1 MKNLRNIIAAMVLLT
16 ATAAQAQQLPQ
27 TAVLK
32 AHDVR
37 TDIYT
42 CVEREANEDDQAE
55 VVSVWIHDLNTN
67 KVSRLLTTNP
77 DAPTLWEKM
86 KNGHAVKVTLD
97 NIAAAANVSFIPYD
111 TNKILVEGCP
121 DARNVWSYII
131 DIKQRTACQLS
142 STSGL
147 IGFSHEAGY
156 IIMEGYHYD
165 IDAGGRSP
173 VIKVFNLDGQLIKQ
187 MPLPSDE

>member
-77 DAPTLWEKM
+77 DAPTQWEKM
-86 KNGHAVKVTLD
+86 KNGNGVKVSFD
-97 NIAAAANVSFIPYD
+97 NIAAAANVTFIPYD

-142 STSGL
+142 STSGF

-173 VIKVFNLDGQLIKQ
+173 VIKVFNFDGQLIKQ